1 MKEAL
6 LITTDF
12 AEDHDG
18 FLSPGKHAARFGSRD
33 GLTGEAGRA
42 GGVQD
47 RAGRA
52 QDVAGNLAAPM
63 NENLTF
69 SLVIVTYLRDAM
81 VCDALRVLEPHAGLF
96 HEILV
101 VDNGNSPVLS
111 EFARAYAPGNLRIL
125 PQPGNDG
132 AVGRSHGILAASG
145 DIVVTLD
152 DDVRLHDPSQLLR
165 LRRFFQAGARIGCV
179 NFKILYD
186 NDLSLDLSDWCHPRD
201 PARYAD
207 RLFET
212 SYISEGACALNGALV
227 RRIGAYPLDL
237 FIGQEGV
244 ELAARIL
251 DSGHDIY
258 YLPSVSVT
266 HSVAAEGRTSG
277 RQFFFNAR
285 NICWI
290 AVRTYPIGL
299 AVRTILREWSTLAL
313 LSLLRGRPLHFAR
326 GCLDGLRRT
335 PALWAGR
342 RPISSDTA
350 RHINKLNSFKPTI
363 LNRLKRLL
371 LSKTLE

>member
-1 MKEAL
+1 MNETFVAS
-6 LITTDF
+6 TDF
-12 AEDHDG
+12 AGNHDG
-18 FLSPGKHAARFGSRD
+18 SLCPGGHAARLGSGND
-33 GLTGEAGRA
+33 LTGEPGGAD
-42 GGVQD
+42 GVQ
-47 RAGRA
+47 GRIRQA
-52 QDVAGNLAAPM
+52 WGVAGNLGTPV
-63 NENLTF
+63 NENLTL

-111 EFARAYAPGNLRIL
+111 EFARTYAPGNLRIL
-125 PQPGNDG
+125 PQPSNDG
-132 AVGRSHGILAASG
+132 AVGRTHGILAASG
-145 DIVVTLD
+145 NIVITLD
-152 DDVRLHDPSQLLR
+152 DDVRLHDPSQLLG

-179 NFKILYD
+179 NFKILYES
-186 NDLSLDLSDWCHPRD
+186 DLSLDISDWCHPRD
-201 PARYAD
+201 PAVFAD

-290 AVRTYPIGL
+290 AVRTYPAGL

-313 LSLLRGRPLHFAR
+313 FSLLRGRLLHFVR
-326 GCLDGLRRT
+326 GCLEGLRRT
-335 PALWAGR
+335 PELWGR
-342 RPISSDTA
+342 RTPISPDTA
-350 RHINKLNSFKPTI
+350 RHLTRLNSFKPTI
-363 LNRLKRLL
+363 VNRIKRLL
-371 LSKTLE
+371 LSKTME